1 MHDFR
6 CTSSIDMFYDV
17 LKSGMH
23 HYKETEGGR
32 ATVCKAIELYG
43 EQRELAG
50 KKEMA
55 ISLSKQG
62 GAIEVIAQA
71 AGVAKEVVKQWL
83 TPVSA

>member
-1 MHDFR
+1 M
-6 CTSSIDMFYDV
+6 CT
-17 LKSGMH
+17 
-23 HYKETEGGR
+23 
-32 ATVCKAIELYG
+32 AIELYG

-62 GAIEVIAQA
+62 VAIEVIAQA

-83 TPVSA
+83 IPASAQHNEIVVLQ